1 MVIVRLLLVLVVAA
15 IGVALLLYLFTRD
28 RRYLRFIVQVAKFSV
43 ILLAAV
49 LLFYAAER
57 LLAPA
62 PGTPPGTM
70 TAPGGG

>member
-1 MVIVRLLLVLVVAA
+1 MVIVRLLLVLVLAA

-28 RRYLRFIVQVAKFSV
+28 RRYLRFIAQVAKFSL

-57 LLAPA
+57 VLAPVAA
-62 PGTPPGTM
+62 PLP
-70 TAPGGG
+70 

>member
-1 MVIVRLLLVLVVAA
+1 MVIVRLLLVLVLAA

-49 LLFYAAER
+49 LLFYAGER

-62 PGTPPGTM
+62 PAPLPGR
-70 TAPGGG
+70 